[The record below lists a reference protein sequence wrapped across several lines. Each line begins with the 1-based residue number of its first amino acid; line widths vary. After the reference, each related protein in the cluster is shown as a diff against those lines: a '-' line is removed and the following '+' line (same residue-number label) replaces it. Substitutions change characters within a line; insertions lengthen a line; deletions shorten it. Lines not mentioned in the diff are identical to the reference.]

1 MASLAQWSQGPFCA
15 DTHHH
20 QMCASLPIVPA
31 QLPALQGYAAPSAR
45 PTTCIGADSPINL
58 LIIILCSFFMF
69 LRISAYC
76 GPGPNCNPVPH
87 VGPGGPKCI
96 YAYDSDSFVESG
108 VHRVATAPL
117 ENVAMGFCLSRHGLV
132 QKEKSKFLECV
143 FPNWRNT
150 QDEHN

>member
-1 MASLAQWSQGPFCA
+1 MQTPISTRCVQACLLCRPSCLPFR
-15 DTHHH
+15 D
-20 QMCASLPIVPA
+20 M
-31 QLPALQGYAAPSAR
+31 QLCQAGTPHALERKAPSEPLSTPA
-45 PTTCIGADSPINL
+45 NL

-76 GPGPNCNPVPH
+76 GPGPNCNSVPH
-87 VGPGGPKCI
+87 VGTGGPKCI

-108 VHRVATAPL
+108 LHRVATAPL

-143 FPNWRNT
+143 SPNWRNT